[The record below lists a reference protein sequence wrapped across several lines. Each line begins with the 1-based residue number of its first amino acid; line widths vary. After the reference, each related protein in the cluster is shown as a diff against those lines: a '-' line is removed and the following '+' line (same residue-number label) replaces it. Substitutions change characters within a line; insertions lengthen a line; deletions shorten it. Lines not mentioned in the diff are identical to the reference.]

1 MGLARA
7 ALITAVL
14 TGLVLALSL
23 APSAADPPGTPHCTR
38 GWHFIPTAAKRT
50 RQAVFDTR
58 RVENRTAHKIQATFT
73 STKSGTSSW
82 SSDGDV
88 GGGLEAVIFSVN
100 ATYHVSSTKSITAQ
114 TGVSTTV
121 GVPKRRTAVG
131 TYGVFKRPFVGR
143 LQRGDRFSLCKVN
156 RKITVFLPVGSGWR
170 VHNEP
175 L

>member
-1 MGLARA
+1 MRILVRA
-7 ALITAVL
+7 SLTTAL
-14 TGLVLALSL
+14 TGLISGLLLA
-23 APSAADPPGTPHCTR
+23 SAQADPPGTPHCAR

-73 STKSGTSSW
+73 STNSGTASW
-82 SSDGDV
+82 SSEGDV

-114 TGVSTTV
+114 TGVSTDV

-143 LQRGDRFSLCKVN
+143 LQRGDRYSLCKVN